1 MSTQPDAQLSVE
13 LSRLAAQ
20 RGGHCPEGEPSP
32 TSEQLLASVAAFHDL
47 ARVSTDLQGQA
58 VRAAHEAG
66 VSWAKIG
73 TRLGTSRQAVQQ
85 RFDPRYIPDE
95 ESDGAT
101 RILGPVTR
109 AEELAHLCEAGA
121 QGWRLIRSLH
131 GEHVLERDDQAWQVT
146 RASMLS
152 PRPMP
157 SPRDG
162 WQAAATRFPDCFYIR
177 PHGVEFTAN

>member
-1 MSTQPDAQLSVE
+1 MTTPPDAQLSVE

-20 RGGHCPEGEPSP
+20 RGGPSP
-32 TSEQLLASVAAFHDL
+32 DGDSAPTPDQLLASVSAFHDL
-47 ARVSTDLQGQA
+47 TRLSADLQGQA

-73 TRLGTSRQAVQQ
+73 ARLGTSRQAVQQ
-85 RFDPRYIPDE
+85 RFDPRYIPGE
-95 ESDGAT
+95 EPGSAT

-109 AEELAHLCEAGA
+109 SEELSHLSEAGA

-131 GEHVLERDDQAWQVT
+131 GEHILERDDQAWEVM

-157 SPRDG
+157 SRRDG

-177 PHGVEFTAN
+177 PRGIEITGA